1 MNKEER
7 SEIYTRTMEMLKPA
21 LDRVASDSAFRTR
34 LEANPLEALAE
45 LHIELDPATRREMEG
60 RRFSE
65 FWAVRRKV
73 LEGPIEVRDLPPRTE
88 ELESVAGGAMS
99 TLQSPTLSSPTLS
112 PLRRISTWTRALPAR
127 PGRTTTGTESA
138 IMSSG
143 STARI
148 RAIR

>member
-7 SEIYTRTMEMLKPA
+7 SEIYARTMAMLKPA

-45 LHIELDPATRREMEG
+45 MQIELDPATRHEMEG

-65 FWAVRRKV
+65 FWALRRKV

-88 ELESVAGGAMS
+88 ELESVAGGAI
-99 TLQSPTLSSPTLS
+99 TTIQSPILS
-112 PLRRISTWTRALPAR
+112 PSPGFGTLTPPRGITDFAPPYVPVGPAR
-127 PGRTTTGTESA
+127 
-138 IMSSG
+138 
-143 STARI
+143 
-148 RAIR
+148 